1 MLFNPLQNLSKKKNM
16 GSLTRSTLINMSL
29 RIVVVLAASAGFSYW
44 HVMSN
49 LEQQTKT
56 SLEKYIVER
65 GQRESEL
72 FLTAEK
78 NHEIFKAD
86 FINQF
91 QNLNIQD
98 YQARFDQIFFLKKD
112 GTMRVRQEF
121 YKKNPSSG
129 TYTDQWM
136 TGIIGREVTSK
147 LSDPI
152 RRLAILSFDM
162 LSKYGPAW
170 TNRFP
175 DLYISTPNNIA
186 IVYWPGQPWG
196 SDISAD
202 MDLNKEEWVYIADP
216 KNNPERETQWTGAFY
231 DIPSGKFLVSCA
243 TPVDINN
250 KHTITIGN
258 DILLNRL
265 VDRSINDHLQGS
277 YNIIFRGD
285 GRIIAHPALMNK
297 IKEKLGQF
305 HVIDSNEHLV
315 RIFKAVKNADTNKAV
330 VVENNYD
337 SEYLAVTKIQGPDW
351 YYVTVYPKS
360 LLSVFAFDTAR
371 FILLSGAI
379 ALLIEILLLH
389 SVLHRKISTPLGELI
404 KATDRVSAGNF
415 DVQLDTTKND
425 ELGRLASAF
434 EGMAGQLQDS
444 FSTLEVRVAE
454 RTTEL
459 EQAKI
464 SADTA
469 NYAKSEFLANMSH
482 ELRTPL
488 NGILGYAQIL
498 QKSEDLTEQDH
509 KGVNIINQCGNHLLT
524 LINDILDLSK
534 IEAQKME
541 LHPTEFHFSSFLL
554 GVAEICRIKAE
565 QKGVEFVY
573 QPDGLLPA
581 GVRTDEKRLRQ
592 VLINLLSNA
601 IKFTEKGRVTFSVK
615 TLDLDVQQTQSDV
628 VHKIRFQVEDT
639 GVGIK
644 PEHIEKIFLPFEQVG
659 NVKKQAEGTGLGLA
673 ISQKI
678 TAMMGGALQVKSRLG
693 EGSIFWFDIE
703 MSEALAW
710 AETSKRSQ
718 KGTIVGFK
726 GQKQKLLIVDDR
738 WENRS
743 VLVNLLEPIGFD
755 MITAND
761 GKDGLN
767 RALEVLPDLIIT
779 DIAMPGMNGYE
790 LLQQLRQQPQLQTTP
805 VIVSSASVFDSDRQK
820 SIDAG
825 ANEFLPKPIQAESL
839 LDALQQHLNLEWIYE
854 ERQPAKK
861 PIVASAK
868 LTPPSVE
875 DLTVLH
881 DLSRRGLINPL
892 LAEIERIEN
901 LDSQFVPFTQQ
912 VRQYAE
918 SFQIKQIR
926 TLIEQ
931 YL

>member
-1 MLFNPLQNLSKKKNM
+1 MTTHYDKTPIISSEISSAAPLTTTKLMLPRFKKSIGSGLFLSVMGGAVIGLGSMAILFYQVLQQQAETQIRDTLSTEVNTIESKLTPVKQSLRNLGGMVQLLKTDKNLSPEAYQSLMLDFFLKRPSLVMGISLQQNPYSILTDRKWYAAYYYEDQKVPNQIGQRLPKPNHHVLYADLVREDNAPNQPYYKDTIAAGRDTWLEPYDWNGITMATSNHLLFDAQRKLLGFVAMDVNM
-16 GSLTRSTLINMSL
+16 TALSAKIQPSVIRDTGYFVVISEQGNLVSYPPDQSKARKSYQTVSDLKAIWPQVQRQKSGLLQFDGTYWAYQRIPSTGWLMLASVPQSVVLLPALSITLGSTLGAGTFLALIVMFFVRRLNRRLKPILEECHKLAVTDAERAKRL
-29 RIVVVLAASAGFSYW
+29 RKLEIASD
-44 HVMSN
+44 
-49 LEQQTKT
+49 ET
-56 SLEKYIVER
+56 SSI
-65 GQRESEL
+65 
-72 FLTAEK
+72 F
-78 NHEIFKAD
+78 FKAD
-86 FINQF
+86 
-91 QNLNIQD
+91 
-98 YQARFDQIFFLKKD
+98 KSK
-112 GTMRVRQEF
+112 
-121 YKKNPSSG
+121 P
-129 TYTDQWM
+129 
-136 TGIIGREVTSK
+136 EVE
-147 LSDPI
+147 D
-152 RRLAILSFDM
+152 A
-162 LSKYGPAW
+162 
-170 TNRFP
+170 
-175 DLYISTPNNIA
+175 
-186 IVYWPGQPWG
+186 
-196 SDISAD
+196 
-202 MDLNKEEWVYIADP
+202 
-216 KNNPERETQWTGAFY
+216 
-231 DIPSGKFLVSCA
+231 
-243 TPVDINN
+243 
-250 KHTITIGN
+250 
-258 DILLNRL
+258 
-265 VDRSINDHLQGS
+265 
-277 YNIIFRGD
+277 
-285 GRIIAHPALMNK
+285 
-297 IKEKLGQF
+297 
-305 HVIDSNEHLV
+305 
-315 RIFKAVKNADTNKAV
+315 
-330 VVENNYD
+330 
-337 SEYLAVTKIQGPDW
+337 
-351 YYVTVYPKS
+351 
-360 LLSVFAFDTAR
+360 
-371 FILLSGAI
+371 
-379 ALLIEILLLH
+379 
-389 SVLHRKISTPLGELI
+389 
-404 KATDRVSAGNF
+404 
-415 DVQLDTTKND
+415 D
-425 ELGRLASAF
+425 ELEVLEKSFHHMTTQLKASF
-434 EGMAGQLQDS
+434 EE
-444 FSTLEVRVAE
+444 LELRVEE
-454 RTTEL
+454 RTSEL
-459 EQAKI
+459 KEAKVA
-464 SADTA
+464 ADTA

-498 QKSEDLTEQDH
+498 QQSRELTEQDQ
-509 KGVNIINQCGNHLLT
+509 KGVNIITQCGNHLLT

-541 LHPTEFHFSSFLL
+541 LHPTEFHFPSFLL